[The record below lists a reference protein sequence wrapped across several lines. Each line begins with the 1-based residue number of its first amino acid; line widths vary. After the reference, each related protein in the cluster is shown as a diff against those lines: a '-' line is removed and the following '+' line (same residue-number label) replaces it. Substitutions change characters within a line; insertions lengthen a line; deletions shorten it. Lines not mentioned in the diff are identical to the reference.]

1 MLLHRRYAWVL
12 ALLLTMP
19 LLATGARAA
28 QQQGG
33 GGDEPKDE
41 GERRGPMT
49 PEDRLALM
57 TKNFTLTDAQQSKIK
72 PILVDSEAKMNALRN
87 DPNTN
92 RQMMRAK
99 VMKIMQDTNKQIR
112 AQLDE
117 KQKEKFDKMEEK
129 RVARM
134 QNRRRGGPTAPG
146 GDNSGPPPAP
156 QQ

>member
-12 ALLLTMP
+12 ALFLALP
-19 LLATGARAA
+19 FLATGARAA

-33 GGDEPKDE
+33 GEAEPKDE
-41 GERRGPMT
+41 GDRQGPIS

-57 TKNFTLTDAQQSKIK
+57 IKNFKLTDAQQSKIK

-87 DPNTN
+87 DPNNN
-92 RQMMRAK
+92 RQMMRGK
-99 VMKIMQDTNKQIR
+99 VMNIMQSTNKQIR
-112 AQLDE
+112 AQLDD
-117 KQKEKFDKMEEK
+117 KQKEKFDKMEEE
-129 RVARM
+129 RMARM
-134 QNRRRGGPTAPG
+134 QNRRRGRPSGPG